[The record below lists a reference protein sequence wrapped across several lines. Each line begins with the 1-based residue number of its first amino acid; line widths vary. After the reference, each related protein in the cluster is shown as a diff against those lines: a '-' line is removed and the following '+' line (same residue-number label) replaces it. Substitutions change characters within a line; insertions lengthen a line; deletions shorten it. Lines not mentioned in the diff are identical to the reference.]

1 MMRILI
7 HSHHLPLPADAG
19 RFLAKHVARSIARLC
34 DDQAAE
40 LTVWFEDERSRRGG
54 VDRRCRMAFR
64 MPHIRTLQLSSL
76 QDDPYKAM
84 LDATSRLKRLIQREV
99 AKRRSPSGR
108 VSHRPL
114 ARIYRGAAARDG
126 VTADGSPST
135 L

>member
-1 MMRILI
+1 MRILI
-7 HSHHLPLPADAG
+7 HGHHVSLPADAG
-19 RFLAKHVARSIARLC
+19 RFLKKHVALPIARLY

-84 LDATSRLKRLIQREV
+84 LDAASRLKRLILREV

-108 VSHRPL
+108 VTHRSF

-126 VTADGSPST
+126 VTAEGIPST

>member
-1 MMRILI
+1 MRILI
-7 HSHHLPLPADAG
+7 HGHHLSLPADTS
-19 RFLAKHVARSIARLC
+19 RFLNKHVALPIARLY
-34 DDQAAE
+34 DSPAAE

-84 LDATSRLKRLIQREV
+84 LDAASRLKLLIRREV